1 MIVKRKHIVQEEKD
15 YSLISDLRHSG
26 IKRTGQKYI
35 GRTRVKI
42 ANAIQKSI
50 EKDNNK
56 ITKINDIMKNSNT
69 TRRQEINDGLLKKI
83 NELDTAL
90 VDSRF
95 LFNTAKQVE
104 ERTGKS
110 LGMAATNEAQKLKQL
125 EENSYFVKNI
135 GNHKNAI
142 LVGPEKDTYM
152 AFPHEL
158 GHIIQGEKTGGKSF
172 KNAAEAKA
180 RIFKNK
186 MDGKTIRVIKD
197 SRIVLKD
204 EKTANQNGIK
214 ILKDCGA
221 TNDELRE
228 TKKEMKEAFKT
239 YKLGRNADTKTSIQ
253 SKFELPFW
261 KKKGGTEKRWKRD
274 AKFGRKH

>member
-1 MIVKRKHIVQEEKD
+1 MIIKRKQIEKE
-15 YSLISDLRHSG
+15 YSLVSDLYHSG
-26 IKRTGQKYI
+26 IKRTKKKYI
-35 GRTRVKI
+35 GRARVKV
-42 ANAIQKSI
+42 ANALQKSI
-50 EKDNNK
+50 EKDNDK
-56 ITKINDIMKNSNT
+56 IMKINDIMKNSNK

-90 VDSRF
+90 VDSEF
-95 LFNTAKQVE
+95 LFNTAKQAK

-110 LGMAATNEAQKLKQL
+110 LGMAATNEAQKIKQL

-135 GNHKNAI
+135 GSHKNAI
-142 LVGPEKDTYM
+142 LVGPEKNTYM

-158 GHIIQGEKTGGKSF
+158 GHIVQGEKTGGESF
-172 KNAAEAKA
+172 KKAAEAKA

-186 MDGKTIRVIKD
+186 KDGKPIRVIKD
-197 SRIVLKD
+197 SKIVLKD
-204 EKTANQNGIK
+204 EKAANKNGIK

-239 YKLGRNADTKTSIQ
+239 YKLGRNADTKISIQ

-261 KKKGGTEKRWKRD
+261 KKRGGTEERWKRD